1 MKGNPYKIGK
11 GFSISPR
18 IKQWLSKL
26 PSLKGREGRWYRR
39 ALIAIACIPV
49 VILVIHFLKPET
61 TLMSSVEIKRVEAK
75 GILTV
80 GVRDDVPGFCEEGEG
95 LEAELARLLAERLL
109 PESEDPL
116 RLVTCSSSTVSTKL
130 KDGSIDV
137 AIALQPK
144 DSSSAYS
151 YSYPYYTDTVWLV
164 TLDKANTGK
173 LPSDMRVGYNP
184 ETPAGKLFSTYM
196 SKLTAVRD
204 RTIIDRV
211 LGRPA
216 PTADPATAITFDAVK
231 FGSFDELIN
240 ALKKG
245 DIDAAVM
252 AGAFVNKYFEVY
264 AESTGVREYYLCN
277 AVIGSLE
284 YCVIASSDDPALT
297 QVADMLIYKLQEDG
311 SLAALALR
319 HGLRVQ

>member
-26 PSLKGREGRWYRR
+26 PSLKGHEGRWYRR

-49 VILVIHFLKPET
+49 VILLIHFLKPET
-61 TLMSSVEIKRVEAK
+61 TLMSSVEIKRIEAK

-80 GVRDDVPGFCEEGEG
+80 GVRDDMPGFSLDGEG
-95 LEAELARLLAERLL
+95 METELARLLAERLL
-109 PESEDPL
+109 PGSEDPL
-116 RLVTCSSSTVSTKL
+116 RLVVCSSSTVSTKL

-144 DSSSAYS
+144 GSSSAYS

-164 TLDKANTGK
+164 TLDKANVSK

-184 ETPAGKLFSTYM
+184 ETPAGGLFSTYM
-196 SKLTAVRD
+196 KKLTEVRD
-204 RTIIDRV
+204 RTIVDRV

-216 PTADPATAITFDAVK
+216 PTADPETAVTFDAVQY
-231 FGSFDELIN
+231 GSFDELLT
-240 ALKKG
+240 ALKRG

-252 AGAFVNKYFEVY
+252 AGAHVKKYFEVN
-264 AESTGVREYYLCN
+264 AADTGLGEYYLCS
-277 AVIGSLE
+277 AVIGSLD
-284 YCVIASSDDPALT
+284 YCIVASSDDPAFT
-297 QVADMLIYKLQEDG
+297 QVADMLIYKLKEDG
-311 SLAALALR
+311 SLSALAER
-319 HGLRVQ
+319 YGLK

>member
-1 MKGNPYKIGK
+1 MRGNPYRIGK

-18 IKQWLSKL
+18 IKQWFSKL
-26 PSLKGREGRWYRR
+26 PSLKGHEGRWYRR

-49 VILVIHFLKPET
+49 IILAVYLLKPET
-61 TLMSSVEIKRVEAK
+61 TLMSSVEIKRVESK

-80 GVRDDVPGFCEEGEG
+80 GVRDDVPGFCENGEG
-95 LEAELARLLAERLL
+95 LEVELAKLLAQRIL

-116 RLVTCSSSTVSTKL
+116 RLVTCSSATVSTKL

-144 DSSSAYS
+144 GSSSAYS
-151 YSYPYYTDTVWLV
+151 YSYPYYTDQVRLV
-164 TLDKANTGK
+164 TLDRGNVSK

-184 ETPAGKLFSTYM
+184 ETSAGQLFSSYM
-196 SKLTAVRD
+196 SKLTTVSE
-204 RTIIDRV
+204 RTIVDRI

-231 FGSFDELIN
+231 YGSFDELIT
-240 ALKKG
+240 ALKRG

-252 AGAFVNKYFEVY
+252 SGAFIRKYFDVCASE
-264 AESTGVREYYLCN
+264 TGVKEYWLCD
-277 AVIGSLE
+277 AVVGSLE
-284 YCVIASSDDPALT
+284 YCVIASSDDPAFT
-297 QVADMLIYKLQEDG
+297 QVADMLIYKLREDG
-311 SLAALALR
+311 SLAALIGSY
-319 HGLRVQ
+319 GLD